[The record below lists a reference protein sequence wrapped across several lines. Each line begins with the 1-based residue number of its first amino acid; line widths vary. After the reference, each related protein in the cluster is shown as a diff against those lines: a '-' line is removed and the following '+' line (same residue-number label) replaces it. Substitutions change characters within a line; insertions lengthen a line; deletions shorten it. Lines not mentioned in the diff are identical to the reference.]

1 MDFKDRIVELRRVPA
16 SELVENPKNWRRHGE
31 DQRRGLRSL
40 VEKIGFAGA
49 ELVRI
54 MDDGRLMLIDGHLR
68 KDEYKKQSLPVL
80 VTDLSEAEADLLLA
94 TFDPIGALATTDDEA
109 LESLLS
115 EVNATF
121 DDLGDL
127 LADVHG
133 DEYIELPEVSED
145 AGAQIDKSDEL
156 LQKWQVERGQLWVI
170 PSKSGRGEHRLL
182 CGDSTNA
189 DDVARVMSGERADAV
204 VADPPYNMDM
214 TQGQSFLSS
223 STLNM
228 RERVTPLSDFEPE
241 SIRVWMSLEIPTFYL
256 YCNKHLIPKYL
267 ELFTE
272 YNFNILVWC
281 KTNPTPF
288 TNGTYLPDVEYVMVF
303 TQPSKIWNN
312 SINPTE
318 TYSKFYVSSKLE
330 GRKEAGGDYHPTIK
344 PLEFVKRHIQ
354 ISAKPNGIVADPFLG
369 SGTTLVAC
377 EQTGRLGRGL
387 ELEPKYCAVILQRL
401 TDMGLTPKLT
411 SDKFAS
417 QS

>member
-109 LESLLS
+109 LELLLS

-133 DEYIELPEVSED
+133 DEYIELPEVAED
-145 AGAQIDKSDEL
+145 AGAQIDKADEL

-189 DDVARVMSGERADAV
+189 DDVARVMAGERAQMLFT
-204 VADPPYNMDM
+204 DPPYGVDYTGGHFHSGDVNIKRERDRLS
-214 TQGQSFLSS
+214 GDGDAVLYHDFLPVVMPMVDGPCYMWFASS
-223 STLNM
+223 KSRDVYNALHDSKCEVHALIIWNKINATYAAMNAQYKQRHEPCVYFKPKGSTL
-228 RERVTPLSDFEPE
+228 RWVGASDECT
-241 SIRVWMSLEIPTFYL
+241 VWDIKRDGQNEF
-256 YCNKHLIPKYL
+256 
-267 ELFTE
+267 
-272 YNFNILVWC
+272 
-281 KTNPTPF
+281 
-288 TNGTYLPDVEYVMVF
+288 
-303 TQPSKIWNN
+303 
-312 SINPTE
+312 
-318 TYSKFYVSSKLE
+318 
-330 GRKEAGGDYHPTIK
+330 HPTQKPVELAYRAIK
-344 PLEFVKRHIQ
+344 NHDATTVLDCF
-354 ISAKPNGIVADPFLG
+354 AG
-369 SGTTLVAC
+369 SGFVFVAC

-401 TDMGLTPKLT
+401 TDMGLTPNLT